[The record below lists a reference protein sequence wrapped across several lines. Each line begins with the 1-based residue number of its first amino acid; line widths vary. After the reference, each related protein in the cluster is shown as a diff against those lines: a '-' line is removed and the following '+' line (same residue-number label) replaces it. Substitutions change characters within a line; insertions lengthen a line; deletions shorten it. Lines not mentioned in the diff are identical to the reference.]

1 MDSETGRFNGEHL
14 QSSTEQEQHD
24 AQHNMIFA
32 TQTYWIKTGAVLTAT
47 MFAFACINALGRGDV
62 QRAHLGEIRRLSYPV
77 NGPVVSP
84 DNVSVDAIRPAA
96 VEDSLNA
103 SADILVQQAGVERF
117 CIFNDA
123 HGDLQFAI
131 LSLKSFRSYLS
142 LKFPRGSRRCIHGSR
157 IGATRGEPLRCTHF
171 FNQFGYLCPGRGY
184 SYRRGSRLQVSYRC
198 SGNKSPIKCV
208 ARGTSRF

>member
-1 MDSETGRFNGEHL
+1 MDNETGRFNGERL
-14 QSSTEQEQHD
+14 QSSTAQGQHD

-32 TQTYWIKTGAVLTAT
+32 TRTYWIKTGAVLTAT
-47 MFAFACINALGRGDV
+47 MFAFACINTLGHGAV
-62 QRAHLGEIRRLSYPV
+62 QNAHLGEFRRLSYLVNDPV
-77 NGPVVSP
+77 IHP
-84 DNVSVDAIRPAA
+84 DNVSVDTIRPAA
-96 VEDSLNA
+96 MEDSLNA
-103 SADILVQQAGVERF
+103 SDILVQQAGVERF

-123 HGDLQFAI
+123 RGDLQFAI
-131 LSLKSFRSYLS
+131 LSLRSFRSYLS

-157 IGATRGEPLRCTHF
+157 IGARRGEPLRCTHI

-184 SYRRGSRLQVSYRC
+184 SYRSGSRLQVSYRC